1 MVGVEMIQIG
11 PKQLINDERIEKSI
25 RRLKALGLKV
35 FVDVINDN
43 LCSVV
48 IDSDSI
54 IDYIKRVI
62 SKQIGYPSF
71 RILYDKHERLL
82 LIYFWRGEIPKI
94 VEDKTKEVAYQ

>member
-1 MVGVEMIQIG
+1 MVGVGMSKIM
-11 PKQLINDERIEKSI
+11 PKQIIKDERIEKSI
-25 RRLKALGLKV
+25 RRLKALGLKI
-35 FVDVINDN
+35 FIDVINDD

-62 SKQIGYPSF
+62 AKQIGYPNF

-82 LIYFWRGEIPKI
+82 LIYFWRGEIPKV